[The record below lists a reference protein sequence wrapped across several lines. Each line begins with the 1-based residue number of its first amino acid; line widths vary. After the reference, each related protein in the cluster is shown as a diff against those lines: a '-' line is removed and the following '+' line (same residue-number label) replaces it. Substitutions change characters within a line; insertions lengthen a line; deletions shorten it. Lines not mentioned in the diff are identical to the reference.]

1 MQFVSLHSLVDMSS
15 GRVSYGLRDDESDE
29 VVFDGVNLG
38 SNIEN
43 KLFIMLS
50 TMIYAPSI

>member
-1 MQFVSLHSLVDMSS
+1 MQLESLHSLVDMSS
-15 GRVSYGLRDDESDE
+15 GRVSYGLSDE